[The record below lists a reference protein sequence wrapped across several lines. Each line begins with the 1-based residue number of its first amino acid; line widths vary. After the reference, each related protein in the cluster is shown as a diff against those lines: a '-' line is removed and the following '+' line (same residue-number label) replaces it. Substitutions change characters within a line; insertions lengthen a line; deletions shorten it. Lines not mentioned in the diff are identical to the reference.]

1 MPFLGNIAARVIGPL
16 YIIAFGEGLTRPAR
30 WAVILEG
37 RRLSGAVGD
46 RGRPRN
52 ARVDDIGFGFRPR
65 SRHRGRLRRTARRIA
80 VIIGGAINDHLV
92 DAIARVIA
100 DLLFAGIAG
109 GWRSDLRHL
118 AINRA
123 DRRRVVILIGDDFY
137 NRGRSEEHTSEL
149 QSLMRISY
157 AVFCLKKQT

>member
-1 MPFLGNIAARVIGPL
+1 MPAYDMRISDWSSDVCSSDLIV
-16 YIIAFGEGLTRPAR
+16 
-30 WAVILEG
+30 
-37 RRLSGAVGD
+37 
-46 RGRPRN
+46 
-52 ARVDDIGFGFRPR
+52 FGFRPR

-137 NRGRSEEHTSEL
+137 YRDWKSTRMNSSP
-149 QSLMRISY
+149 
-157 AVFCLKKQT
+157 